1 MRERA
6 LQAQSREG
14 PRGLKNQAMSKK
26 TDTPEDIKFCKSAQ
40 QKHTVNRVTRQR
52 PSLHTI
58 CTLTGSVNSVNIGET
73 EATLGKHRP
82 RLEEQAGSSVFLI

>member
-40 QKHTVNRVTRQR
+40 QKHTIN
-52 PSLHTI
+52 
-58 CTLTGSVNSVNIGET
+58 
-73 EATLGKHRP
+73 
-82 RLEEQAGSSVFLI
+82 